1 MNYNDFEK
9 QYMADRIRA
18 NNEPSVGGKAGVQLQ
33 RATERQQ
40 INPPTVDSLLNDVG
54 VIGSAYLDMGAA
66 TTKGMV
72 QGAIGLP
79 GDIEGLVRTVANS
92 LGAEV
97 SEETLLPATESVK
110 KYFDENLGKV
120 GDGNNPYETL
130 GEFAA
135 PGVVLDAAV
144 PTARAIGK
152 GIKKTGEVID
162 ENKELLRPVGS
173 IRMGIGD
180 GEQTNKTVGK
190 QKRLGTTGQYV
201 GAPKGLDSP
210 QKLGSLRRKLK
221 SLAQEGESARF
232 WYERSG
238 EAILDAVGG
247 DKVEAEKLIQAIAI
261 TSQRTPVKTNF
272 DFALQSYLQNKAGEP
287 IQTGIFPK
295 AMTKRLE
302 DMYAGVD
309 WEGRKT
315 NNFYVNLMRVVD
327 PEKVQGVTTDL
338 WMMRSFGYDKDAPTT
353 AQYDFVEREV
363 NRLADQLGWEK
374 QQVQAAIW
382 TAAKARKEG
391 TDIETA
397 KFDYSDA
404 IQNNKAQISWESI
417 PSRTSNHIPEIF
429 DSPYEVQQEY
439 HVAISKAFL
448 DDDGYDLIAR
458 ELGVPSTGEFE
469 APGYF
474 EGKVSPGTQIEQL
487 LPRQY
492 KGKPWGALEPAGEK
506 LMRVYAATR
515 GLVSKQDSVG
525 VHRPFYDVRKKD
537 ANGMEIRIGRP
548 FTEEETKKFASLL
561 QKYAGHGEYAPIGSR
576 GGVRIIN
583 FDYINIPNQQFQKI
597 VQSAINDVE
606 FDLEVDIEIFHA
618 QNALI
623 ENDWSKNK
631 NGEDYLNQIRR
642 EGQPDLYRKVYSV
655 IEKIN
660 ARIDDI
666 DEDFSERYG
675 FTRNQELNAEY
686 RQSESNEGQSLEVDQ
701 ALPDS
706 AQGDINGRE

>member
-1 MNYNDFEK
+1 MNEYDKKYMSKRIDFNSANETEAMMEK
-9 QYMADRIRA
+9 QRLGILAQNSDRISAIPRNEAIDSVADFVKEVRA
-18 NNEPSVGGKAGVQLQ
+18 VANRVTIPDFVPLLGDMGVGDLFIGQAPEEIENIAYGNMPFEITPMGDRIPRLKRNRKESFADAALLGVDATAVGVPVAKAASAGVRKAGQV
-33 RATERQQ
+33 
-40 INPPTVDSLLNDVG
+40 VD
-54 VIGSAYLDMGAA
+54 
-66 TTKGMV
+66 
-72 QGAIGLP
+72 Q
-79 GDIEGLVRTVANS
+79 
-92 LGAEV
+92 
-97 SEETLLPATESVK
+97 
-110 KYFDENLGKV
+110 
-120 GDGNNPYETL
+120 
-130 GEFAA
+130 
-135 PGVVLDAAV
+135 
-144 PTARAIGK
+144 
-152 GIKKTGEVID
+152 
-162 ENKELLRPVGS
+162 NKELLRPVGS
-173 IRMGIGD
+173 VRMGGGD

-261 TSQRTPVKTNF
+261 TSPQTKVKGNF

-315 NNFYVNLMRVVD
+315 NNFYVNLMRVID

-338 WMMRSFGYDKDAPTT
+338 WMMRSFGYNKDVPTT

-391 TDIETA
+391 TDIATA
-397 KFDYSDA
+397 KFDFNDA

-417 PSRTSNHIPEIF
+417 PSKTSNHIPEIF
-429 DSPYEVQQEY
+429 DSSYEVQQEY

-515 GLVSKQDSVG
+515 GLVSKQDGVG

-537 ANGMEIRIGRP
+537 ANGMEINIGRP
-548 FTEEETKKFASLL
+548 FTEEETKELASLL

-583 FDYINIPNQQFQKI
+583 FDYINIPNNKFHNI
-597 VQSAINDVE
+597 VLSAVNDIK
-606 FDLEVDIEIFHA
+606 LNSEVNIERFHA

-631 NGEDYLNQIRR
+631 NGEDYIRQIRR
-642 EGQPDLYRKVYSV
+642 EGQPDIYRKVYSV
-655 IEKIN
+655 IKKIN

-666 DEDFSERYG
+666 DQDFSERYG

-686 RQSESNEGQSLEVDQ
+686 RRSESNEGQSSEVNQ

-706 AQGDINGRE
+706 DQGDINGRE